1 MRTIGCMI
9 SWIHTRSATQF
20 KDSCVHESKNLLLG
34 ARMNVSCLSVKIK
47 NTLDLTTPT
56 PAF

>member
-9 SWIHTRSATQF
+9 SWIHTRSAIQF
-20 KDSCVHESKNLLLG
+20 KDSCLHESKNLLLG
-34 ARMNVSCLSVKIK
+34 ARMNVSCLCVKIK
-47 NTLDLTTPT
+47 NTLDITTPT